1 MLSVN
6 VFYLHAVLRG
16 TAFQIPYKVNPI
28 FPFVVNEEIT
38 DMLLYEAGVYT
49 VLGVS
54 TEHSKN
60 RFAVMYMAVPG
71 ISELIDFFKVVFMP

>member
-1 MLSVN
+1 ML
-6 VFYLHAVLRG
+6 F
-16 TAFQIPYKVNPI
+16 
-28 FPFVVNEEIT
+28 
-38 DMLLYEAGVYT
+38 YEAGVYT